1 MLAPLDNETIFKKAF
16 TDKEVFQHFIKDLF
30 DVDIKVGKIETE
42 KKFDPPV
49 ANIDIKIDLFAETED
64 HRFIVE
70 IQKIDYDYNFN
81 RFLNYFIT
89 VLLEQQRRGEKYKIP
104 QTVLGVVV
112 ITRPYIIDQLTG
124 EPIKENVMSIDFDPR
139 NLKDERVRIFNHKLL
154 FLNPHPK
161 YANSETPKNIKN
173 WLDLFR
179 LSINNNMKITLDL
192 TNKGIAKTIKLIEY
206 ENLDAQTA
214 NDMKIA
220 ESKKAMLS
228 LVKSAGKKEGLEEGF
243 DKGIEKGIGQGR
255 HYEKIDVAIEMIK
268 DGEPIEKIIR
278 YTKLSKEIIE
288 NLIKELNN
296 K

>member
-16 TDKEVFQHFIKDLF
+16 TDKVVFQQFIKDLF
-30 DVDIKVGKIETE
+30 DVDIEVGKIETE
-42 KKFDPPV
+42 KKFDPPI

-64 HRFIVE
+64 HRFIIE

-81 RFLNYFIT
+81 RFLNYFMT
-89 VLLEQQRRGEKYKIP
+89 VLLEQQRKGEKYEVP

-124 EPIKENVMSIDFDPR
+124 APIKENVMSIDFDPR

-161 YANSETPKNIKN
+161 YASSETPINIKK

-206 ENLDAQTA
+206 ENLDPQTA

-220 ESKKAMLS
+220 ESRKAMRKI
-228 LVKSAGKKEGLEEGF
+228 VENKGREIGF
-243 DKGIEKGIGQGR
+243 KKGIEKGIGQGR
-255 HYEKIDVAIEMIK
+255 QDEKIDVAIEMIK

-288 NLIKELNN
+288 NLLKKLNN
-296 K
+296 R